1 MLDRAK
7 VAFVRYT
14 PVVAVLALAGAANA
28 QSWGTPSGGTAPVTL
43 DYAAYVNT
51 VSAAVGT
58 GITTA
63 APGLF
68 LFVGAV
74 TAFFFVWGRIR
85 SIV

>member
-1 MLDRAK
+1 MIKNLK
-7 VAFVRYT
+7 VRLLPFV
-14 PVVAVLALAGAANA
+14 VSAVALAIPAVATA
-28 QSWGTPSGGTAPVTL
+28 QSWGTPTGAGTPITL

-68 LFVGAV
+68 LFMGAV
-74 TAFFFVWGRIR
+74 VAFFFVWGRIR